1 VDALDAPPG
10 PASARAAA
18 SSRGAR
24 VPEPGAP
31 HAERERAELRA
42 ALALAGVEGLGP
54 ARGRALLD
62 RFGSPLA
69 LLEALERSGAACLR
83 GLGPTRPVAA
93 RLAGLRPVSGARLDA
108 LETAGVRVV
117 RYGGPGYPER
127 LGHLHHPPLV
137 LYLTGPL
144 GLPQERAVAIVGTRR
159 STQYGRRVTRDLA
172 GGLAAAGWW
181 VVSGMARGIDGAAH
195 RAALE
200 AGGST
205 AGVVAGGV
213 DVEYPAVHR
222 ALFRDLRDRGVLVSE
237 LPPGTRPEAG
247 LFPRR
252 NRIIAALADA
262 VVVVQAGRKSGALIT
277 VDHAL
282 ELSREV
288 GAVPGPVGPEASEGV
303 HGLLRDGAAPITS
316 ADDVLE
322 LLGEGPPLARGGSER
337 GPAAGPVRLPCAA
350 LPFLAG
356 VEEPALRVWAE
367 VDAQPR
373 AGDDLARVSG
383 LGLEEGRTLLDR
395 MELAGLL
402 DRLPGDRYERRHEW
416 CAR

>member
-1 VDALDAPPG
+1 MDAVDGPAGPAQTRTPAPPG
-10 PASARAAA
+10 GAPGPTPDGAARA
-18 SSRGAR
+18 SEG
-24 VPEPGAP
+24 E
-31 HAERERAELRA
+31 ELRA
-42 ALALAGVEGLGP
+42 ALAVAGVEDLGP

-69 LLEALERSGAACLR
+69 LLEALSRSGGACLR
-83 GLGPTRPVAA
+83 GLGIPRHVAE
-93 RLAGLRPVSGARLDA
+93 RLTGLRPVPGGRLSGLRA
-108 LETAGVRVV
+108 AGVRVV
-117 RYGGPGYPER
+117 RYGGPGYPGR
-127 LGHLHHPPLV
+127 LGRLHHPPLV
-137 LYLTGPL
+137 LFLTGPL
-144 GLPQERAVAIVGTRR
+144 GLPEARAVAIVGTRR

-200 AGGST
+200 AGGPT
-205 AGVVAGGV
+205 VGVVAGGV

-222 ALFRDLRDRGVLVSE
+222 ALFRDLRDRGVLASE
-237 LPPGTRPEAG
+237 FPPGTRPEAG

-252 NRIIAALADA
+252 NRIIAALADL
-262 VVVVQAGRKSGALIT
+262 VVVVQAGPKSGALLT
-277 VDHAL
+277 VEHAL
-282 ELSREV
+282 DLNLPV
-288 GAVPGPVGPEASEGV
+288 GAVPGPVGPAVSRGV
-303 HGLLRDGAAPITS
+303 HDLLRDGAAPITS
-316 ADDVLE
+316 ADDVLA
-322 LLGEGPPLARGGSER
+322 LLGEGPVG
-337 GPAAGPVRLPCAA
+337 AAGDAGPDGEAGRGRLPCAA

-367 VDAQPR
+367 AEAEPR

-402 DRLPGDRYERRHEW
+402 DRRPGDRYERRHER
-416 CAR
+416 CSR

>member
-1 VDALDAPPG
+1 MDALDGPPG

-18 SSRGAR
+18 ASREAR
-24 VPEPGAP
+24 GPAP
-31 HAERERAELRA
+31 RGPAAGSERAELRA

-69 LLEALERSGAACLR
+69 LLEALGRSGGAGLR
-83 GLGPTRPVAA
+83 GLGLTRPVADG
-93 RLAGLRPVSGARLDA
+93 LAGLRPVPGTRLSG
-108 LETAGVRVV
+108 LEAAGVRVV

-144 GLPQERAVAIVGTRR
+144 GLPEARAVAIVGTRR

-172 GGLAAAGWW
+172 GALAAAGWW

-205 AGVVAGGV
+205 VGVVAGGV
-213 DVEYPAVHR
+213 DVEYPSVHR
-222 ALFRDLRDRGVLVSE
+222 ALFRDLRERGVLVSE
-237 LPPGTRPEAG
+237 FPPGTRPEAG

-252 NRIIAALADA
+252 NRIIAALADL
-262 VVVVQAGRKSGALIT
+262 VVVVQAGPKSGALLT
-277 VDHAL
+277 VEHAL
-282 ELSREV
+282 DLNREV
-288 GAVPGPVGPEASEGV
+288 GAVPGPVGPAVSEGV
-303 HGLLRDGAAPITS
+303 HDLLRDGAAPITS

-322 LLGEGPPLARGGSER
+322 LLGEGAPGASGDP
-337 GPAAGPVRLPCAA
+337 GPDGEPGPGRLPCAA

-367 VDAQPR
+367 AEAEAR
-373 AGDDLARVSG
+373 AGDDLAEASG
-383 LGLEEGRTLLDR
+383 LGFEEGRTLLDR

-402 DRLPGDRYERRHEW
+402 DRLPGDRYERRHGR
-416 CAR
+416 CSR